1 MLRLRTMADVV
12 NATTRSRMMAGIRG
26 RDTLPEMRVRRYL
39 HAAGLRFRL
48 HSRRLPGRPDVV
60 LPRHKAAVFVHG
72 CFWHRHPGCPY
83 AATPSTREAFW
94 SSKFEV
100 NVARDARNANDVR
113 EAGWTPLVIWECETA
128 QEEALDALFWRIL
141 AAASD

>member
-1 MLRLRTMADVV
+1 
-12 NATTRSRMMAGIRG
+12 MMAGIRG
-26 RDTLPEMRVRRYL
+26 RDTLPEMRVRRFL

-60 LPRHKAAVFVHG
+60 LPRYKAAVFVHG

-83 AATPSTREAFW
+83 ATTPSTRETFW
-94 SSKFEV
+94 SSKFEA
-100 NVARDARNANDVR
+100 NVARDARNANDARV
-113 EAGWTPLVIWECETA
+113 AGWTPLVIWECETA
-128 QEEALDALFWRIL
+128 REEALDALFWRIL